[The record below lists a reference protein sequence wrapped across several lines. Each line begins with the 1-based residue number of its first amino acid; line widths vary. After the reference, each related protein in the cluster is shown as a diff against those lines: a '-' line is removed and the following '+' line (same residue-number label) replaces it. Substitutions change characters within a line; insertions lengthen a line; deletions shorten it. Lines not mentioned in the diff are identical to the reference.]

1 MNDLL
6 DIEVILQRK
15 KYSKI
20 YNFGTIMIII
30 LLIFIYIISTYTYE
44 SYYTIKGKAI
54 DNKIELLIN
63 PEDIIYIEENSSL
76 ELDNIT
82 YQYTIDNIGSELLI
96 DENYNNYQQVS
107 LKILNFSSI
116 DNRIYEVSIPKE
128 RVYLAKYLKN
138 LFVK

>member
-20 YNFGTIMIII
+20 YNFGTIIIII

-63 PEDIIYIEENSSL
+63 PEDIIYIEKNSSL
-76 ELDNIT
+76 ELNNIT

-96 DENYNNYQQVS
+96 DENYNNYQHVS

-128 RVYLAKYLKN
+128 RVSLAKYLKN
-138 LFVK
+138 LF

>member
-15 KYSKI
+15 KYPKI
-20 YNFGTIMIII
+20 YNFGSVMIII

-44 SYYTIKGKAI
+44 SYYTIKGKAL

-63 PEDIIYIEENSSL
+63 PEDIMYIEVNSSIK
-76 ELDNIT
+76 LDNIT

-96 DENYNNYQQVS
+96 DENYNNYQYVY

-128 RVYLAKYLKN
+128 RVSLAKYLKN

>member
-20 YNFGTIMIII
+20 YNFGTIIIII

-63 PEDIIYIEENSSL
+63 PEDIIYIEKNSSL
-76 ELDNIT
+76 ELNNIT

-96 DENYNNYQQVS
+96 DENYNNYQHVS
-107 LKILNFSSI
+107 LKILNFFSI

-128 RVYLAKYLKN
+128 RVSLAKYLKN

>member
-128 RVYLAKYLKN
+128 RVSLAKYLKN

>member
-15 KYSKI
+15 KYPKI
-20 YNFGTIMIII
+20 YNFGSVMIII
-30 LLIFIYIISTYTYE
+30 LLTFIYIISTYTYE
-44 SYYTIKGKAI
+44 SYYTIKGKAL

-63 PEDIIYIEENSSL
+63 PEDIMYIEENSSIK
-76 ELDNIT
+76 LDNIT

-96 DENYNNYQQVS
+96 DENYNNYQYVY

-128 RVYLAKYLKN
+128 RVSLAKYLKN

>member
-15 KYSKI
+15 KYPKI
-20 YNFGTIMIII
+20 YNFGSLMIII

-44 SYYTIKGKAI
+44 SYYTIKGKAL

-63 PEDIIYIEENSSL
+63 PEDIMYIEENSSIK
-76 ELDNIT
+76 LDNIT

-96 DENYNNYQQVS
+96 DENYNNYQYVY

-128 RVYLAKYLKN
+128 RVSLAKYLKN

>member
-96 DENYNNYQQVS
+96 DENYNNYQHVS

-116 DNRIYEVSIPKE
+116 NNRIYEVSIPKE
-128 RVYLAKYLKN
+128 RVSLAKYLKN

>member
-1 MNDLL
+1 
-6 DIEVILQRK
+6 
-15 KYSKI
+15 
-20 YNFGTIMIII
+20 MIII

-44 SYYTIKGKAI
+44 SYYTIKGKAL

-63 PEDIIYIEENSSL
+63 PEDIMYIEENSSIK
-76 ELDNIT
+76 LDNIT

-96 DENYNNYQQVS
+96 DENYNNYQYVY

-128 RVYLAKYLKN
+128 RVSLAKYLKN

>member
-82 YQYTIDNIGSELLI
+82 YQYTIDNIDSELLI
-96 DENYNNYQQVS
+96 DENYNNYQHVS

-128 RVYLAKYLKN
+128 RVSLAKYLKN

>member
-15 KYSKI
+15 KYPKI
-20 YNFGTIMIII
+20 YNFGSVMIII

-44 SYYTIKGKAI
+44 SYYTIKGKAL

-63 PEDIIYIEENSSL
+63 PEDIMYIEENSSIK
-76 ELDNIT
+76 LDNIT

-96 DENYNNYQQVS
+96 DENYNNYQHVS

-128 RVYLAKYLKN
+128 RVSLAKYLKN

>member
-20 YNFGTIMIII
+20 YNFGTIIIII

-128 RVYLAKYLKN
+128 RVSLAKYLKN

>member
-6 DIEVILQRK
+6 DIEVLLQRQ
-15 KYSKI
+15 KYPKI
-20 YNFGTIMIII
+20 YNFGSVMIII

-44 SYYTIKGKAI
+44 SYYTIKGKAL

-63 PEDIIYIEENSSL
+63 PEDIMYIEENSSIK
-76 ELDNIT
+76 LDNIT

-96 DENYNNYQQVS
+96 DENYNNYQYVY

-128 RVYLAKYLKN
+128 RVSLAKYLKN

>member
-15 KYSKI
+15 KYPKI
-20 YNFGTIMIII
+20 YNFGSVMIII

-44 SYYTIKGKAI
+44 SYCTIKGKAI

-63 PEDIIYIEENSSL
+63 PEDIMYIEKNSSL
-76 ELDNIT
+76 KLDNIT
-82 YQYTIDNIGSELLI
+82 YQYTIDYIDSKLLI
-96 DENYNNYQQVS
+96 DENYNNYQYVY

-128 RVYLAKYLKN
+128 RVSLAKYLKN

>member
-15 KYSKI
+15 KYPKI
-20 YNFGTIMIII
+20 YNFGSIMIII

-44 SYYTIKGKAI
+44 SYYTIKGKVI

-76 ELDNIT
+76 KLDNIT

-96 DENYNNYQQVS
+96 DENYNNYQYVY
-107 LKILNFSSI
+107 LKILDFSSI

-128 RVYLAKYLKN
+128 RISLAKYLKN

>member
-1 MNDLL
+1 MNDLI

-15 KYSKI
+15 KYPKI
-20 YNFGTIMIII
+20 YNFGSVMIII

-44 SYYTIKGKAI
+44 SYYTIKGKAL

-63 PEDIIYIEENSSL
+63 PEDIMYIEENSSIK
-76 ELDNIT
+76 LDNIT

-96 DENYNNYQQVS
+96 DENYNNYQYVY

-128 RVYLAKYLKN
+128 RVSLAKYLKN

>member
-44 SYYTIKGKAI
+44 SYYTIKGKAV

-63 PEDIIYIEENSSL
+63 PEDIIYIKENSSL

-82 YQYTIDNIGSELLI
+82 YQYTIDNIDSELLI

-128 RVYLAKYLKN
+128 RVSLAKYLKN

>member
-82 YQYTIDNIGSELLI
+82 YQYTIDNIDSELLI
-96 DENYNNYQQVS
+96 DENYNNYQHVY

-128 RVYLAKYLKN
+128 RVSLAKYLKN

>member
-15 KYSKI
+15 KYPKI
-20 YNFGTIMIII
+20 YNFGSVMIII

-44 SYYTIKGKAI
+44 SYYTIKGKAL

-63 PEDIIYIEENSSL
+63 PEDIMYIEENSSIK
-76 ELDNIT
+76 LDNIT

-96 DENYNNYQQVS
+96 DENYNNYQYVY
-107 LKILNFSSI
+107 LKILDFSSI

-128 RVYLAKYLKN
+128 RVSLAKYLKN

>member
-6 DIEVILQRK
+6 DTEVILQRK

-128 RVYLAKYLKN
+128 RVSLAKYLKN

>member
-15 KYSKI
+15 KYPKI
-20 YNFGTIMIII
+20 YNFGSVMIII

-44 SYYTIKGKAI
+44 SYYTIKGKVL

-63 PEDIIYIEENSSL
+63 PEDIMYIEENSSIK
-76 ELDNIT
+76 LDNIT

-96 DENYNNYQQVS
+96 DENYNNYQYVY
-107 LKILNFSSI
+107 LKILDFSSI

-128 RVYLAKYLKN
+128 RVSLAKYLKN

>member
-63 PEDIIYIEENSSL
+63 PEDIIYIEKNSSL

-96 DENYNNYQQVS
+96 DENYNNYQHVS

-128 RVYLAKYLKN
+128 RVSLAKYLKK

>member
-20 YNFGTIMIII
+20 YNFGTVMIMI
-30 LLIFIYIISTYTYE
+30 LLIFIYIITTYTYE

-76 ELDNIT
+76 KLDNIT
-82 YQYTIDNIGSELLI
+82 YKYTIDNIGSELLI
-96 DENYNNYQQVS
+96 DENYNNYQYVY
-107 LKILNFSSI
+107 LKVLDFSSI

-128 RVYLAKYLKN
+128 RVSLAKYFKN

>member
-20 YNFGTIMIII
+20 YNFGTIIIII

-63 PEDIIYIEENSSL
+63 PEDIIYIEKNSSL
-76 ELDNIT
+76 ELNNIT

-128 RVYLAKYLKN
+128 RVSLAKYLKN

>member
-6 DIEVILQRK
+6 DIELILKRK
-15 KYSKI
+15 KYPKI
-20 YNFGTIMIII
+20 YNFGSVMIII

-44 SYYTIKGKAI
+44 SYYTIKGKAL

-63 PEDIIYIEENSSL
+63 PEDIMYIEENSSIK
-76 ELDNIT
+76 LDNIT

-96 DENYNNYQQVS
+96 DENYNNYQYVY

-128 RVYLAKYLKN
+128 RVSLAKYLKN

>member
-44 SYYTIKGKAI
+44 SYYTIKGKAV

-82 YQYTIDNIGSELLI
+82 YQYTIDNIDSELLI

-128 RVYLAKYLKN
+128 RVSLAKYLKN

>member
-96 DENYNNYQQVS
+96 DENYNNYQHVS

-128 RVYLAKYLKN
+128 RVSLAKYLKN

>member
-107 LKILNFSSI
+107 LKILNLSSI

-128 RVYLAKYLKN
+128 RVSLAKYLKN

>member
-15 KYSKI
+15 KYPKI
-20 YNFGTIMIII
+20 YNFGSVMIII

-44 SYYTIKGKAI
+44 SYYMIKGKAL

-63 PEDIIYIEENSSL
+63 PEDIMYLEENSSIK
-76 ELDNIT
+76 LDNIT
-82 YQYTIDNIGSELLI
+82 YQYTIDYIDSKLLI
-96 DENYNNYQQVS
+96 DENYNNYQRVY

-128 RVYLAKYLKN
+128 RVSLAKYLKK

>member
-20 YNFGTIMIII
+20 YNFGTIIIII

-96 DENYNNYQQVS
+96 DENYNNYQHVS

-128 RVYLAKYLKN
+128 RVSLAKYLKN

>member
-63 PEDIIYIEENSSL
+63 PEDIIYIEKNSSL

-96 DENYNNYQQVS
+96 DENYNNYQHVS

-116 DNRIYEVSIPKE
+116 DNRNYEVSIPKE
-128 RVYLAKYLKN
+128 RVSLAKYLKN

>member
-6 DIEVILQRK
+6 DVEVILRRK

-20 YNFGTIMIII
+20 YNFGTIMIMI
-30 LLIFIYIISTYTYE
+30 LLIFIYIITTYTYE
-44 SYYTIKGKAI
+44 PYYTTKGKAI

-63 PEDIIYIEENSSL
+63 PEDIIYIEKNSSL
-76 ELDNIT
+76 KLDNIT

-96 DENYNNYQQVS
+96 DENYNNYQYVY

-116 DNRIYEVSIPKE
+116 DNRIYEVIIPKE
-128 RVYLAKYLKN
+128 RVSLAKYLKN

>member
-82 YQYTIDNIGSELLI
+82 YQYTIDNIGSELLM

-128 RVYLAKYLKN
+128 RVSLAKYLKN

>member
-15 KYSKI
+15 KYPKI
-20 YNFGTIMIII
+20 YNFGSIMIII

-44 SYYTIKGKAI
+44 SYYTTKGKVI

-76 ELDNIT
+76 KLDNIT

-96 DENYNNYQQVS
+96 DENYNNYQYVY
-107 LKILNFSSI
+107 LKILDFSSI

-128 RVYLAKYLKN
+128 RVSLAKYLKN

>member
-82 YQYTIDNIGSELLI
+82 YQYTIDSIGSELLI
-96 DENYNNYQQVS
+96 DENYNNNQQVS

-128 RVYLAKYLKN
+128 RVSLAKYLKN

>member
-15 KYSKI
+15 KYPKI
-20 YNFGTIMIII
+20 YNFESIMIII

-44 SYYTIKGKAI
+44 SYYTIKGKVI

-76 ELDNIT
+76 KLDNIT

-96 DENYNNYQQVS
+96 DENYNNYQYVY
-107 LKILNFSSI
+107 LKILDFSSI
-116 DNRIYEVSIPKE
+116 NNRIYEVSIPKE
-128 RVYLAKYLKN
+128 RVSLAKYLKN

>member
-63 PEDIIYIEENSSL
+63 PEDIIYIEKNSSL

-96 DENYNNYQQVS
+96 DENYNNYQHVS

-128 RVYLAKYLKN
+128 RVSLAKYLKN

>member
-15 KYSKI
+15 KYPKI
-20 YNFGTIMIII
+20 YNFGSVMIII

-44 SYYTIKGKAI
+44 SYYTIKGKAL

-63 PEDIIYIEENSSL
+63 PEDIMYIEENSSIK
-76 ELDNIT
+76 LDNIT

-96 DENYNNYQQVS
+96 DENYNNYQYVY

-128 RVYLAKYLKN
+128 RVSLAKYLKN

>member
-20 YNFGTIMIII
+20 YNFGTIIIII

-63 PEDIIYIEENSSL
+63 PEDIIYIEKNSSL
-76 ELDNIT
+76 ELNNIT

-96 DENYNNYQQVS
+96 DENYNNYQHVS

-128 RVYLAKYLKN
+128 RVSLAKYLKN

>member
-63 PEDIIYIEENSSL
+63 PEDIIYIEKNSSL
-76 ELDNIT
+76 ELNNIT

-96 DENYNNYQQVS
+96 DENYNNYQHVS

-128 RVYLAKYLKN
+128 RVSLAKYLKN